1 MNDLEFLLLL
11 EETLPQLCQLAPL
24 TKSKDGGNSKHQG
37 AIKAH
42 MAGLLRRDSTSFF
55 IRLGGTGIIADF
67 LTGPYGE
74 LNPKVWS
81 DIDDLDT
88 LTSLPDTTPHRPVE
102 KIIQAAAEEHGDKLK
117 CAIICASGIHG
128 KGRGMVRQQS
138 LWMPDFYSE
147 VIKFGATFYTGT
159 GGNSRGWTHIDD
171 LMGIYLAL
179 VDDAAQGGGAADW
192 GKAVRAMPAFCSWD
206 DVADSLTG
214 VLFYMQPRG
223 HPTGTCG

>member
-1 MNDLEFLLLL
+1 MIGLEFLLLL
-11 EETLPQLCQLAPL
+11 KETLPQLCQLAPL

-117 CAIICASGIHG
+117 CAIICASGIYG

-147 VIKFGATFYTGT
+147 VTKFGATFYTGT

-171 LMGIYLAL
+171 LMEIYLAL

-192 GKAVRAMPAFCSWD
+192 GKAVSAIAAPCSWE
-206 DVADSLTG
+206 
-214 VLFYMQPRG
+214 
-223 HPTGTCG
+223 